1 MKKLLFLIVVLF
13 INFHSDAQIL
23 KSFVCSEIND
33 KDSCIITYN
42 IKVSFNS
49 NTNDSVRLDI
59 VKKEMNKR
67 YQIDDDNIISIQSW
81 YGKRFRTFLY
91 TIKVKYYNHN
101 YIEEKKIS

>member
-1 MKKLLFLIVVLF
+1 MHK
-13 INFHSDAQIL
+13 L

-49 NTNDSVRLDI
+49 NTTDSVRLDI

-67 YQIDDDNIISIQSW
+67 YQIDNDNIISIQSW

-91 TIKVKYYNHN
+91 AIKVKYCNHT
-101 YIEEKKIS
+101 YIKEENKS

>member
-1 MKKLLFLIVVLF
+1 M
-13 INFHSDAQIL
+13 IL
-23 KSFVCSEIND
+23 RIEYFKCSEINW
-33 KDSCIITYN
+33 KGLFSKTYD

-59 VKKEMNKR
+59 VKKEMHKR

-101 YIEEKKIS
+101 YIEEQNKS